1 MKLRYITILL
11 VALLFSSCNKFLD
24 IRPTGMIIA
33 RTGEDYRALLTDK
46 YSLVPSDRS
55 LTDLRTN
62 DIKIDFSK
70 STNSSDYKKWYFDL
84 WTWTDFN
91 RDELSKYFDWQGYYE
106 ISYIANY
113 IIEHKNEIEE
123 ASAAEINQL
132 VGESY
137 MLRAYMHFLLVNLYA
152 PAYTK
157 CNPTTTKGIPLQL
170 RADIRDVLRC
180 SSVAQVYSQIMQDID
195 AAEGYMTKEKWEKGY
210 TYRFSKITANA
221 LRARVALYMGNWQ
234 LAFDEAQKVIAKY
247 PDLEDLN
254 TSTVMPNDYES
265 VESILALEKE
275 VVDFPISNDKKGFV
289 WLSNDLLVNF
299 GLDPSSL
306 DLRTPVVEY
315 IDLRLLS
322 GQISRAQLKG
332 KYFGYDGGNK
342 LFYLNPL
349 GRDLNKYRCT
359 FRAAEFYLIASEA
372 ANELD
377 NSSDAKQYLKD
388 LMIKRF
394 NSESY
399 DLKVSEID
407 AMDKDALRTEILNE
421 RRREFALQ
429 GHTWFDLRRTTQP
442 EIEKE
447 YTENGEVQTY
457 TLEAND
463 DRYTLR
469 LPSEAVA
476 ANPELEIWPY

>member
-1 MKLRYITILL
+1 MKLRYITIVLF
-11 VALLFSSCNKFLD
+11 ALLFCSCNKFLD

-46 YSLVPSDRS
+46 YRLVPTDRS

-70 STNSSDYKKWYFDL
+70 STNSSDYKNWYLDL

-123 ASAAEINQL
+123 ASTAEINQL

-157 CNPTTTKGIPLQL
+157 CNPSTTKGIPLQL

-234 LAFDEAQKVIAKY
+234 LAYTEAQKVIAKY

-254 TSTVMPNDYES
+254 TSSVIPNNYES

-275 VVDFPISNDKKGFV
+275 VDDFQIDKDKKGFV
-289 WLSNDLLVNF
+289 WLSDDLLKNF

-306 DLRTPVVEY
+306 DSRTPVVEY

-332 KYFGYDGGNK
+332 IYFGYDTSNK
-342 LFYLNPL
+342 SFYLNPL
-349 GRDLNKYRCT
+349 GRNLNEYRCT

-377 NSSDAKQYLKD
+377 NSLDAKQYLKD

-394 NSESY
+394 NAESY
-399 DLKVSEID
+399 ERKTALID

-429 GHTWFDLRRTTQP
+429 GHNWFDLRRTTQP
-442 EIEKE
+442 KIEKE
-447 YTENGEVQTY
+447 YTENEKVQTY

-469 LPSEAVA
+469 IPSEAVA
-476 ANPELEIWPY
+476 ANPELEIWSY

>member
-289 WLSNDLLVNF
+289 WLSDDLLKNF

>member
-275 VVDFPISNDKKGFV
+275 VVDFPINNDKKGFV

-399 DLKVSEID
+399 ERKAALID

-429 GHTWFDLRRTTQP
+429 GHNWFDLRRTTQP

>member
-1 MKLRYITILL
+1 MKLRYITIVL

-62 DIKIDFSK
+62 DVKIDFSK
-70 STNSSDYKKWYFDL
+70 STNSSDYKKWYLDL

-157 CNPTTTKGIPLQL
+157 CTPSITKGIPLQL

-180 SSVAQVYSQIMQDID
+180 SSVAQVYNQIMQDID

-210 TYRFSKITANA
+210 TYRFSKVTANA

-234 LAFDEAQKVIAKY
+234 LAYTEAQKVIAKY

-254 TSTVMPNDYES
+254 TSSVKPYDYES

-275 VVDFPISNDKKGFV
+275 VVDFPINNEKKGFV
-289 WLSNDLLVNF
+289 WLSDDLLENF
-299 GLDPSSL
+299 DIDLSSL
-306 DLRTPVVEY
+306 DSRTPVVEY

-332 KYFGYDGGNK
+332 KYYGYDTGNK
-342 LFYLNPL
+342 LFYLDPL

-399 DLKVSEID
+399 ERKATLID

-442 EIEKE
+442 KIEKV

-476 ANPELEIWPY
+476 ANPELEIWSY

>member
-1 MKLRYITILL
+1 
-11 VALLFSSCNKFLD
+11 
-24 IRPTGMIIA
+24 
-33 RTGEDYRALLTDK
+33 
-46 YSLVPSDRS
+46 
-55 LTDLRTN
+55 
-62 DIKIDFSK
+62 
-70 STNSSDYKKWYFDL
+70 
-84 WTWTDFN
+84 
-91 RDELSKYFDWQGYYE
+91 
-106 ISYIANY
+106 
-113 IIEHKNEIEE
+113 
-123 ASAAEINQL
+123 
-132 VGESY
+132 
-137 MLRAYMHFLLVNLYA
+137 
-152 PAYTK
+152 
-157 CNPTTTKGIPLQL
+157 
-170 RADIRDVLRC
+170 
-180 SSVAQVYSQIMQDID
+180 
-195 AAEGYMTKEKWEKGY
+195 
-210 TYRFSKITANA
+210 
-221 LRARVALYMGNWQ
+221 
-234 LAFDEAQKVIAKY
+234 
-247 PDLEDLN
+247 
-254 TSTVMPNDYES
+254 MPNDYES

-275 VVDFPISNDKKGFV
+275 VVDFPINNEKKGFV
-289 WLSNDLLVNF
+289 WLSDDLLENF
-299 GLDPSSL
+299 DIDLSSL
-306 DLRTPVVEY
+306 DSRTPVVEY

-332 KYFGYDGGNK
+332 KYYGYDSGNK

-377 NSSDAKQYLKD
+377 NSTDAKQYLKD

-399 DLKVSEID
+399 ERKATLID

-442 EIEKE
+442 KIEKV

-476 ANPELEIWPY
+476 ANPELEIWSY

>member
-289 WLSNDLLVNF
+289 WLSDDLLKNF

-399 DLKVSEID
+399 ERKAALID

>member
-289 WLSNDLLVNF
+289 WLSDDLLKNF

-359 FRAAEFYLIASEA
+359 FRASEFYLIASES
-372 ANELD
+372 ANELG

-429 GHTWFDLRRTTQP
+429 GHNWFDLRRTTQP